1 MYEKVSSLLGRAV
14 QKVLHTS
21 GLVGEMPPIHLM
33 RPPSDAMGDYA
44 SNIALVLADRLKRK
58 PVDIARDIA
67 ASVEDREGILE
78 ADVGIAGKGFLN
90 FKIKMDRWFDLVPG
104 LRDQGESFFM
114 ETGGTGRKILVEF
127 VSANPTGPLH
137 VGHGRG
143 AVIGDALVKVL
154 RAAGHE
160 ALSEYYVNDRG
171 RQVYNLGLSVQFRY
185 NRLFDEATPEPEG
198 DGWYRGAYVQ
208 DIAGKLRDE
217 RGDAL
222 RSEPSGSPLFKD
234 FGVAMMLEGLKQ
246 DLASL
251 GITFDV
257 WFHESQVT
265 EEALHATIEDL
276 KRRGHVKVNEDG
288 SVAFLAGGAGGS
300 EGEEKED
307 EEERILVK
315 RTGDYTYFATDIPYH
330 VNKIGRGFEQLI
342 NVWGADHHGYIPRMK
357 ASLKALGHD
366 PEILKVM
373 LVQMVSL
380 SRGGEPVKMSKRAG
394 EFVTLREIVDE
405 VGRDAFRFIFLT
417 RRADS
422 QFDFDIEAAKKR
434 NLDNPVFHVQYGH
447 ARLCSILSRARER
460 LGESVG
466 DATAR
471 ETLELLGTKL
481 AREDERRIL
490 KDALRLREV
499 IGDAARTLQPHR
511 LASFAMDI
519 SKQLQSYYT
528 VSWRVDR
535 DPVLPPESM
544 LGSGRGFPVGWDE
557 KKTRARLL
565 WIDAVRI
572 SLKTALHILGVTAPE
587 RMEKIEE
594 GDEEGA

>member
-14 QKVLHTS
+14 RRVLPGS
-21 GLVGEMPPIHLM
+21 GLEEDMPPIHLM

-58 PVDIARDIA
+58 PSDIARDIA
-67 ASVEDREGILE
+67 AHVEDSEGILE
-78 ADVGIAGKGFLN
+78 GDVSIAGRGFLN
-90 FKIKMDRWFDLVPG
+90 FKVKMDRWFDLVSRV
-104 LRDQGESFFM
+104 RDQGESFFM
-114 ETGGTGRKILVEF
+114 ETGRGGRKILVEF

-154 RAAGHE
+154 RAAGHD
-160 ALSEYYVNDRG
+160 AASEYYVNDRG

-185 NRLFDEATPEPEG
+185 NRLFDETVPEPEG
-198 DGWYRGAYVQ
+198 ENWYRGAYVQ
-208 DIAGKLRDE
+208 DMAEKLRGE
-217 RGDAL
+217 RGDSL
-222 RSEPSGSPLFKD
+222 RREPPGSPLFKD
-234 FGVAMMLEGLKQ
+234 YGVAVMQDRLKE

-251 GITFDV
+251 GILFDV
-257 WFHESQVT
+257 WFHESRIT
-265 EEALHATIEDL
+265 EEMLRGTIEEL
-276 KRRGHVKVNEDG
+276 RRRGHVRVHEDG
-288 SVAFLAGGAGGS
+288 SVAFLAASAEAAGS
-300 EGEEKED
+300 EEGDD

-330 VNKIGRGFEQLI
+330 VDKIGRGFEQLI
-342 NVWGADHHGYIPRMK
+342 NVWGADHHGYIPRVK

-366 PEILKVM
+366 PDMLKVV

-422 QFDFDIEAAKKR
+422 QFEFDIEAAKKR
-434 NLDNPVFHVQYGH
+434 NLENPVFHVQYGH
-447 ARLCSILSRARER
+447 ARLCSILRRARER
-460 LGESVG
+460 LGAGIG
-466 DATAR
+466 DVTGL
-471 ETLELLGTKL
+471 ETLRLLGTKL
-481 AREDERRIL
+481 ARDDERRIL

-511 LASFAMDI
+511 LATFAMDI
-519 SKQLQSYYT
+519 SKELQSYYT

-544 LGSGRGFPVGWDE
+544 LGSESRFPDGWDE
-557 KKTRARLL
+557 DKTRARLL
-565 WIDAVRI
+565 WMDAVRI
-572 SLKTALHILGVTAPE
+572 SLKTALGILGVTAPE
-587 RMEKIEE
+587 RMEKIED
-594 GDEEGA
+594 GDVEEE